1 MTAPLAGIK
10 VLDITANMSG
20 PFGTMILGDQ
30 GADVIKV
37 EPPVGDPIRQLGTGS
52 DGLSAYYAN
61 LNRSKRSVVLDLERP
76 RSRARPSSD
85 CSTGPTSS
93 CTTTDPRPRSRWG
106 STRTR
111 CARHGRSSST

>member
-30 GADVIKV
+30 GADVIKL
-37 EPPVGDPIRQLGTGS
+37 EPPIGDPIRQLGTGS

-61 LNRSKRSVVLDLERP
+61 LNRSKRSVVLDLERTDVAP
-76 RSRARPSSD
+76 DLRAIARL
-85 CSTGPTSS
+85 GRRRRAQLPTRGREVVG
-93 CTTTDPRPRSRWG
+93 DRRG
-106 STRTR
+106 QR
-111 CARHGRSSST
+111 CARRGRSSST